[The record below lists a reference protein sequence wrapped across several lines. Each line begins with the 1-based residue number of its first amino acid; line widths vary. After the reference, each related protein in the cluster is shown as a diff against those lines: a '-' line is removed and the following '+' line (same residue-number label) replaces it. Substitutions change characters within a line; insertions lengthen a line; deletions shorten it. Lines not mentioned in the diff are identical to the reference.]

1 MNFKNLKK
9 YQLKKDELKNIEGGN
24 NNPSNE
30 LQKFDYCP
38 SGYVEVW
45 INYRFTGCFLR
56 PL

>member
-1 MNFKNLKK
+1 MNSFKNLKK
-9 YQLKKDELKNIEGGN
+9 YQLKKEELKNLKGGDE
-24 NNPSNE
+24 PI
-30 LQKFDYCP
+30 KFEYCP